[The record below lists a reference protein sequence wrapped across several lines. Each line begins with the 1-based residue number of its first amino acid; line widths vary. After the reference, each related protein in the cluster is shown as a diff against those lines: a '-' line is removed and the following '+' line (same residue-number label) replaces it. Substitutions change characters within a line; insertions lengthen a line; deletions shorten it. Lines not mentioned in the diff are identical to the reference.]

1 MMSIMSIND
10 YTIEI
15 EKIVNGKIQKVNQT
29 LGEIMKLASSGAEY
43 IFGKRSD
50 DFHYPKLHR
59 NPNPKHETPITEWAH
74 EINKGKY
81 INRIYLPNATHM
93 PNIYQYPYQIAHE
106 IIHSLN
112 PGIKDSLNYKANCFE
127 EGIATWFSFTFLD
140 HYKYKYNKI
149 GIENNL
155 KEEYQKPYQITKKL
169 FQNKPKSKNTI
180 KKIRNQNNG
189 KKFNQFTQDEMNQ
202 ICSGAI
208 TNCEIRF
215 LYIPFEEHR
224 NSFK

>member
-1 MMSIMSIND
+1 MLIND
-10 YTIEI
+10 YIIEI
-15 EKIVNGKIQKVNQT
+15 EKIVSGKIQKVNQM

-59 NPNPKHETPITEWAH
+59 NPDPNHKTPYTRWAY

-93 PNIYQYPYQIAHE
+93 PNTHQYPYQIAHE

-112 PGIKDSLNYKANCFE
+112 PGIEYSLNYKANCFE

-140 HYKYKYNKI
+140 YHKYNYNKI
-149 GIENNL
+149 EIENNL
-155 KEEYQKPYQITKKL
+155 KEYQKPYQITKKL
-169 FQNKPKSKNTI
+169 FQNKPKPKKTI
-180 KKIRNQNNG
+180 EKIRNQNNG

-202 ICSGAI
+202 ICNGAI
-208 TNCEIRF
+208 TKNEIRF
-215 LYIPFEEHR
+215 LCSPFEKHSI
-224 NSFK
+224 SFK